1 MRPLDDMFVVDLS
14 RILSGP
20 VCTMMLADM
29 GAQVIK
35 VEPPPWGD
43 DSRKWGPPFVG
54 GISTYFHS
62 INRNKKSLGLN
73 LQSESGRQVLWK
85 LIDRADILIENFK
98 PGVLDRL
105 GFSYEA
111 VSKRRPEIVYCSISG
126 FGQTGP
132 YRSRPG
138 YDVVAQGESGL
149 MDLTGFPDGPPA
161 KVGTSISDIV
171 TGLYATQGILL
182 ALLARVRSHKGQWVD
197 VSLLDS
203 TVATLTYQAQSYLT
217 TGLAPARMGTR
228 HPSIVPYEC
237 FQVRDGFVNIG
248 VTNQKQWVSFCTELG
263 LAEIIADPRFSTT
276 DARLI
281 HYSELKPILDGALGE
296 WTRSEVLQKMSTA
309 AIPAGPVNTVA
320 EVLEDPQINAR
331 EMIKDLTHPEY
342 GPIRVLGL
350 PVKLSETPGIVEG
363 PPPIFG
369 EHNRSVLT
377 MLGYSEIAITNL
389 EKDGTLVSQKEGI

>member
-1 MRPLDDMFVVDLS
+1 
-14 RILSGP
+14 
-20 VCTMMLADM
+20 
-29 GAQVIK
+29 
-35 VEPPPWGD
+35 
-43 DSRKWGPPFVG
+43 
-54 GISTYFHS
+54 
-62 INRNKKSLGLN
+62 
-73 LQSESGRQVLWK
+73 
-85 LIDRADILIENFK
+85 
-98 PGVLDRL
+98 
-105 GFSYEA
+105 
-111 VSKRRPEIVYCSISG
+111 
-126 FGQTGP
+126 
-132 YRSRPG
+132 
-138 YDVVAQGESGL
+138 

>member
-1 MRPLDDMFVVDLS
+1 MRPLDDIFVVDLS

-73 LQSESGRQVLWK
+73 LQNEAGRQILWQ

-105 GFSYEA
+105 GFSYAA

-203 TVATLTYQAQSYLT
+203 TVATLTYQAQSYFT
-217 TGLAPARMGTR
+217 TGRTPQRMGTR

-237 FQVRDGFVNIG
+237 FKVRDGFVNIG
-248 VTNQKQWVSFCTELG
+248 VTNQKQWVSFCTEL
-263 LAEIIADPRFSTT
+263 EISEFIADPRFSTT
-276 DARLI
+276 DSRLV
-281 HYSELKPILDGALGE
+281 HYGELKPILDRVLGE
-296 WTRSEVLQKMSTA
+296 FTRSEVLRKMAKA

-320 EVLEDPQINAR
+320 EVLEDPQIDAR
-331 EMIKDLTHPEY
+331 EMIQRLTHPEY

-369 EHNRSVLT
+369 EHNRPVLT
-377 MLGYSEIAITNL
+377 MLGYTESAVVDL
-389 EKDGTLVSQKEGI
+389 ENDGTLVSQETGI

>member
-73 LQSESGRQVLWK
+73 LQSEAGREILWK

-126 FGQTGP
+126 FGQNGP

-182 ALLARVRSHKGQWVD
+182 ALLARVRTHKGQWVD

-203 TVATLTYQAQSYLT
+203 TVATLTYQAQSYFT
-217 TGLAPARMGTR
+217 TGRTPKRMGTR

-237 FQVRDGFVNIG
+237 FRVRDGFVNIG

-263 LAEIIADPRFSTT
+263 LTEIIADPRFSTT
-276 DARLI
+276 DSRLI
-281 HYSELKPILDGALGE
+281 HYSELKPILDQALGE
-296 WTRSEVLQKMSTA
+296 WTRSEVLRKMSKA

-320 EVLEDPQINAR
+320 EVLEDPQIDAR

-363 PPPIFG
+363 APPIFG

-377 MLGYSEIAITNL
+377 MLGYSENAIADF
-389 EKDGTLVSQKEGI
+389 EGDGTLVSRKEGI

>member
-1 MRPLDDMFVVDLS
+1 
-14 RILSGP
+14 
-20 VCTMMLADM
+20 MMLADM

-73 LQSESGRQVLWK
+73 LQNEAGRQVLWK